1 MVTTTHQTLDTIY
14 NADSVEW
21 CPVPGLQDLL
31 LCGTYQLED
40 QDSKVACG
48 RVKSGNWTSGKFGH
62 TFANSGNPD
71 ETAPYEPSH
80 QDFHCLLS

>member
-1 MVTTTHQTLDTIY
+1 MTTTTHQTLDTIY
-14 NADSVEW
+14 NADSIEW

-48 RVKSGNWTSGKFGH
+48 RVTS
-62 TFANSGNPD
+62 D
-71 ETAPYEPSH
+71 IR
-80 QDFHCLLS
+80 